1 MSASVTDINEWRVDH
16 KCAEVVS
23 LHGDG
28 APENITPR
36 KEFGRRKRGEAATGR
51 EVFGW
56 DRRPDIASLPGS
68 VRAAWGIATSTEKSA
83 HNRVRQMA
91 RDALDAWEGR
101 GRHVCP
107 SLSQSLAARVA
118 GIAEQ
123 ARSLAAEAKSLG
135 RLRDCVALTENA
147 DTLEYLAATI
157 EAEFHD

>member
-1 MSASVTDINEWRVDH
+1 MGEIVELRPS
-16 KCAEVVS
+16 AEVVDLFEGGQGEAEGPS
-23 LHGDG
+23 
-28 APENITPR
+28 PTPR
-36 KEFGRRKRGEAATGR
+36 KHFGKRAPTGR

-56 DRRPDIASLPGS
+56 DKRPDVVSLAGGFPAAW
-68 VRAAWGIATSTEKSA
+68 RAATSSEKRA
-83 HNRVRQMA
+83 NNRVNRMA
-91 RDALDAWEGR
+91 REALDAWEGR

-107 SLSQSLAARVA
+107 SLTHSLAARVA